1 MQIPV
6 MYDST
11 GLLSLLDR
19 SRRPR
24 QGRWVPALDMSQL
37 ARKQGKQESYWPIG
51 VTEQH
56 VHVII
61 LKVRSSSIHRRR
73 WEADPVSSQGSE
85 KEPHF
90 PTPLFQEIDLQFPLL
105 RLDAAQG
112 QLEEQCVHPLL
123 PLYSH

>member
-1 MQIPV
+1 V

-56 VHVII
+56 VHIII
-61 LKVRSSSIHRRR
+61 LKVGSPLLDRRYELMKSRRR
-73 WEADPVSSQGSE
+73 DRRRNLISQLPCSKRLISNSLSSVSM
-85 KEPHF
+85 PHKVNSKNS
-90 PTPLFQEIDLQFPLL
+90 
-105 RLDAAQG
+105 AS
-112 QLEEQCVHPLL
+112 
-123 PLYSH
+123 SHLSSPPFH